1 MRLSKST
8 FMDQEQE
15 KKEAL
20 KQSVSSWTHYYHKP
34 YKCDWNEAYNKA
46 LDRKWR
52 YYEK

>member
-20 KQSVSSWTHYYHKP
+20 KQGLSSWTHYYHKP
-34 YKCDWNEAYNKA
+34 YANDWREARRQA
-46 LDRKWR
+46 IERRWR
-52 YYEK
+52 YYDR